1 LLWETVDEIVVVDVV
16 SNVVLDWLSVLFPSL
31 NCSSVLFWKIRLADE
46 ETGLVVEISKEVF
59 IVVIDG
65 VVVVVV
71 VVESEVCSIDCLE
84 FVEEDADVED
94 KIASGVV
101 DDVGVEE
108 LDVELVE
115 VLLSWT
121 ELVD

>member
-1 LLWETVDEIVVVDVV
+1 MLWETVDEIVVVDVV

-31 NCSSVLFWKIRLADE
+31 NCSSVLSWKIRLADE

-65 VVVVVV
+65 VVV